1 MKSFTLIELL
11 VVTGIFS
18 IAIGSISAIFVSGL
32 SSQRKILAEQEVL
45 NQISYVIEYMGRA
58 IRMAKKDDIS
68 FGGGPKDCLSGEK
81 VNYETPSDSEIRF
94 RNYNNECQKFFL
106 SGNTIYEQKNY
117 DTGGPSFPLTSS
129 ALKINSL
136 KFRVFGESQN
146 DNFQPRVTIF
156 MEVERGGK
164 KFQFQTTISQR
175 DIDVQY

>member
-94 RNYNNECQKFFL
+94 RNYKNECQKFFL
-106 SGNTIYEQKNY
+106 SGYTIYEQKNY
-117 DTGGPSFPLTSS
+117 DTGGPQLPLTSS
-129 ALKINSL
+129 ALKITSL